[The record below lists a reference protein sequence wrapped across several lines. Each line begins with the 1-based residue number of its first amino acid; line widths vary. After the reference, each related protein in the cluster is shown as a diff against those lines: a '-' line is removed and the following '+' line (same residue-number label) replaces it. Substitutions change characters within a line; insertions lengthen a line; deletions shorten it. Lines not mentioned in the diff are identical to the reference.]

1 MKKIRVHGP
10 NLQSIKT
17 FSLLNKVSIAGV
29 VAVFSKRACCCQ
41 QRLPQ
46 TRKYAVFVLARPTSI
61 SSARALPQKL
71 SHWFCSQNIQCPV
84 EKPAGVIATPI
95 CHMTWV
101 TMINRG
107 SGLDS
112 NLNSASW
119 LMSCKD
125 FSAWI
130 NYVVFEFFSD
140 QLKMPKLRQVK
151 QLFQSSSPRLEM
163 IVIYS
168 MYCCSNCTSIQYC
181 TTMLFAVC
189 QLNWR

>member
-119 LMSCKD
+119 LMSCKES
-125 FSAWI
+125 SALKSLNKSCGVWI
-130 NYVVFEFFSD
+130 
-140 QLKMPKLRQVK
+140 
-151 QLFQSSSPRLEM
+151 LFRSVEDAK
-163 IVIYS
+163 IETCKI
-168 MYCCSNCTSIQYC
+168 TISILIPQ
-181 TTMLFAVC
+181 A
-189 QLNWR
+189 